1 MTCSLLFLIL
11 NSRSSSFLSPIH
23 LGGRGGRGDGGG
35 RGGGRGGFVS
45 GGRGGPSA
53 GVGRAGGGGGDD
65 AGVGASDFGK
75 FAVVVEHALLD
86 VSLLLLL
93 LLLLLSPPMTLWEND

>member
-1 MTCSLLFLIL
+1 MLIL
-11 NSRSSSFLSPIH
+11 ILTLLR

-53 GVGRAGGGGGDD
+53 GVGRGGGGDD

-75 FAVVVEHALLD
+75 FAVGVEHVLLD

-93 LLLLLSPPMTLWEND
+93 LSPPMILSEND